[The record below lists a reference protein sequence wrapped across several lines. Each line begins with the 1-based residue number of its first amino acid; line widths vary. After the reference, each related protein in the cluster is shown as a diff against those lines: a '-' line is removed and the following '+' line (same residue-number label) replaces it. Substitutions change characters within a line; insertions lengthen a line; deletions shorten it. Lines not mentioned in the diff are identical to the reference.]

1 MKKVRF
7 NAVQNVPPSSATLL
21 GAMRG
26 MGYSPGAA
34 VADIVD
40 NSISAGAGTVWIDFH
55 WAEGDCWISIL
66 DDGCGMSPDELC
78 RAMRLGSAPVD
89 APRRASDLGRFG
101 LGLKTASFSQCRRL
115 TVATLRN
122 EEMSCL
128 RWDLDELAKADG
140 AWNLLAGPA
149 QGSEERLGELSSLS
163 HGTLVLWEKLDRL
176 LPVEDAGLFMDVM
189 DEVEAHLAL
198 TFGMLIAGSGLK
210 MLLNGRRVKP
220 RDPFLSAHSGTIVL
234 PVAYAGAVT
243 VQGFI
248 LPGRDRLGDEEYEA
262 AGRPGG
268 WTAMQGF
275 YIYRNRRLILA
286 GSWLGLPRL
295 SRDPF
300 CNQARI
306 RLDIPCSLDSEWKT
320 DIRKASARPP
330 APLRDELVRIAQN
343 VRSRARR
350 IALGHRSSRPSRD
363 DFDIFQLWI
372 MERTARGIVRGINM
386 EHPWIRELLAEAGE
400 PLGKKFRKLLGVIG
414 QMVPDSPE
422 VEALREKTNIR
433 EDASCGE
440 PSAEMKELMQTVLD
454 MYVEQGM
461 SVAQARNVML
471 HMEKFG
477 RWRHFVENLEERGN
491 E

>member
-149 QGSEERLGELSSLS
+149 QRSEERLGELSSLS

-286 GSWLGLPRL
+286 GSWLGLPGL